1 MNNILTN
8 ELYTFT
14 QDGEN
19 RLNVVLAS
27 PSHPVFK
34 AHFEDYPLLPAFLQ
48 VDIAAEILDVEVKGI
63 AKSKFM
69 EPLFPEDSLVLEYEQ
84 RPQSLRIRWRK
95 NDKIA
100 SEITLEIR

>member
-14 QDGEN
+14 RCEAN
-19 RLNVVLAS
+19 RVSVVLSDA
-27 PSHPVFK
+27 SHPVFK
-34 AHFEDYPLLPAFLQ
+34 AHFENYPVLPAFLQ
-48 VDIAAEILDVEVKGI
+48 VDIASEILKFEVKGI
-63 AKSKFM
+63 SRSKFI
-69 EPLFPEDSLVLEYEQ
+69 EPLFPEDTLVMEYEE
-84 RPQSLRIRWRK
+84 RPSNLRIRWKK